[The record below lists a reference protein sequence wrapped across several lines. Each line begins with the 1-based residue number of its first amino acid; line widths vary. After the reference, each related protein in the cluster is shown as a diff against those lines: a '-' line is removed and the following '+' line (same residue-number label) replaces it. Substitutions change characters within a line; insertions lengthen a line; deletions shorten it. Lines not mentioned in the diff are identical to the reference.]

1 MPEPESTKEQQQPE
15 GVHLWDAIK
24 AITETFTE
32 QSAKAIDTYSKE
44 VSSFVTALKEEA
56 SEAIHI
62 QEESFKEQFGQ
73 AKSEAG
79 NLTETLKK
87 EATHIIEVFSDT
99 VGLTPDNPEE
109 EDVVQKSDLEPIS
122 STFLTCDHAIHPG
135 WVGFKH
141 ERTQPLLETHKQA
154 ILSNDKSLFD
164 LYKEVVPS
172 MISHDHFWDG
182 WLFHKHLEK
191 LRTSVLKAK
200 TQQSTQ
206 PDWESW
212 DNEDLNVE
220 GQNKTKP
227 QVSPAQEPKDEWVEW
242 E

>member
-24 AITETFTE
+24 AIKETITE

-56 SEAIHI
+56 SEAFQI

-87 EATHIIEVFSDT
+87 EATNIIEVFSDT
-99 VGLTPDNPEE
+99 IGLTTDEPEE
-109 EDVVQKSDLEPIS
+109 EGVVLKSNMEPIS
-122 STFLTCDHAIHPG
+122 STFLTSDHAIHPG
-135 WVGFKH
+135 WVGFKQA
-141 ERTQPLLETHKQA
+141 RTLPLLETHKQA
-154 ILSNDKSLFD
+154 ILSNDNSLFD

-182 WLFHKHLEK
+182 WLFYKHLEK
-191 LRTSVLKAK
+191 LRTSVLKTK
-200 TQQSTQ
+200 TKQSNQ

-212 DNEDLNVE
+212 DNEELKVE
-220 GQNKTKP
+220 GQSKP
-227 QVSPAQEPKDEWVEW
+227 QVSPSQEPQDEWVEW